1 MSIVVNDLY
10 GSYVPTRPSYVN
22 QYGVTITQYGVISL
36 TIVSAGAVLLENG
49 SYLLQENGG
58 KILLG

>member
-22 QYGVTITQYGVISL
+22 KYGVTITQYGVISL

>member
-22 QYGVTITQYGVISL
+22 QYGVTITQYGVISI
-36 TIVSAGAVLLENG
+36 TITSSAALLLENG